1 MECRV
6 KWVEGMCFL
15 AETGSGHA
23 VVMDTSPE
31 FGGRNLGVRPMELL
45 LVGMGGCTSVD
56 VVSILRKGRFQVL
69 GCEVEVRGERAAE
82 PPKVYTRIHVHYR
95 ITGRGIPADRIERA
109 IALSKEKLCSASIML
124 GKAAEI
130 THDYE
135 YREAD
140 GA

>member
-6 KWVEGMCFL
+6 KWVDEMCFL

-23 VVMDTSPE
+23 VVMDTSPD

-56 VVSILRKGRFQVL
+56 IVSILRKGRFDIA
-69 GCEVEVRGERAAE
+69 GCEVEVSGERATE
-82 PPKVYTRIHVHYR
+82 TPKVYTKIHVHYR
-95 ITGRGIPADRIERA
+95 ISGRGVPADRIERA
-109 IALSKEKLCSASIML
+109 IELSSEKLCSASIML
-124 GKAAEI
+124 GKAAEV

-135 YREAD
+135 YIEI
-140 GA
+140 G